1 MQPLIQCAGSAT
13 RSVRGFTLIE
23 VMIVVVIIG
32 VLLAVAL
39 PGYQNSLEKGRRTD
53 AKAAL
58 LDVANRQER
67 FMLDNGTYTTNMA
80 DLGLPVPYVSE
91 EEHYTVTAAAC
102 SNGLTRCYT
111 LTAAP
116 AATSPQSNDE
126 CGSFILQSS
135 GAKTVTGSGDDCW

>member
-1 MQPLIQCAGSAT
+1 MHQLI
-13 RSVRGFTLIE
+13 RSGRRRLAPAKGFTLVE
-23 VMIVVVIIG
+23 VLIVVVIVG

-39 PGYQNSLEKGRRTD
+39 PGYQSSLQKGRRTD
-53 AKAAL
+53 AKTAL

-91 EEHYTVTAAAC
+91 EKHYTVTAAAC
-102 SNGLTRCYT
+102 GSGITRCYT

-116 AATSPQSNDE
+116 ASTSPQSKDE
-126 CGSFILQSS
+126 CGSFILQST
-135 GAKTVTGSGDDCW
+135 GAEAISGSGDDCW